1 VASLQANVYTTTI
14 NRGCFLGRHGSS
26 TKKAKYKKANKML
39 STSPD
44 NNRLPIKKRMFV
56 RVHKRP
62 VSAVTQTPTRSM
74 PSPVAAVKTRR
85 WDNPVEYA
93 TMLLEKQNLDLAS
106 IAAAANAKFIPPTDD
121 RMKFYIEATRVLRDT
136 NLVGLKQL
144 HLAGVSMDACNRF
157 GDSLIHIA
165 CRRGMTSIVKFLV
178 EDAKCSLYVR
188 DDFLRTPLHDACWTP
203 EPNFEI
209 VETLLR
215 VAPDLVLLRDSRGA
229 TPFDYIRVSH
239 KPQWVEFLA
248 THEDLLRPREQ

>member
-1 VASLQANVYTTTI
+1 
-14 NRGCFLGRHGSS
+14 
-26 TKKAKYKKANKML
+26 ML

-56 RVHKRP
+56 SAHKRS
-62 VSAVTQTPTRSM
+62 VSAVAQTPTTRRIS
-74 PSPVAAVKTRR
+74 SPVAAVKTRR
-85 WDNPVEYA
+85 WDTAAITNPVEFA
-93 TMLLEKQNLDLAS
+93 TMLLEKQNLDLAG
-106 IAAAANAKFIPPTDD
+106 IAAATNAKFIPPTDD

-178 EDAKCSLYVR
+178 EEAKCSLYVR